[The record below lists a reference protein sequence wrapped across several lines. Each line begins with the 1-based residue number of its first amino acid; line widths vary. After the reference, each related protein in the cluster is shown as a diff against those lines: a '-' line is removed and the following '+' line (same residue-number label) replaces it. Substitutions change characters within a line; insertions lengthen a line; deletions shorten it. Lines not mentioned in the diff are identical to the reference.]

1 MFIKQVSVFLEN
13 SAGRLQS
20 VLQVLKNEN
29 INIVS
34 LSVADTNDYGMLR
47 MIVSDAGKAKEALK
61 NAGLSAHLTDV
72 VAIKLPHTVGS
83 LSDVLTKVADAGI
96 NVEYMY
102 ALSTKDENAC
112 IVIKPENPEACA
124 KALEDIGLT
133 FVTNEEVENF

>member
-83 LSDVLTKVADAGI
+83 LSDVLSKVADAGI

-133 FVTNEEVENF
+133 FVSSEEVENF

>member
-13 SAGRLQS
+13 STGRLQS
-20 VLQVLKNEN
+20 VLKVLKNEN

-47 MIVSDAGKAKEALK
+47 MIVSDSEKAKDALK
-61 NAGLSAHLTDV
+61 NSGLSAHLTDV
-72 VAIKLPHTVGS
+72 LAIKLPHTVGS
-83 LSDVLTKVADAGI
+83 LSDVLDKVAEAGI

-112 IVIKPENPEACA
+112 IVIKPENPEEAA
-124 KALEDIGLT
+124 KALEGKGLN

>member
-20 VLQVLKNEN
+20 VLKVLKNEN

-47 MIVSDAGKAKEALK
+47 MIVSDSGKAKEALK
-61 NAGLSAHLTDV
+61 DAGLSAHLTDV

-83 LSDVLTKVADAGI
+83 LSDVLDKVADAGI

-102 ALSTKDENAC
+102 ALSTKDANAC
-112 IVIKPENPEACA
+112 IVIKPENSESAT
-124 KALEDIGLT
+124 KALDGIGLN
-133 FVTNEEVENF
+133 FVTTEEVENF

>member
-133 FVTNEEVENF
+133 FVTSEEVENF

>member
-13 SAGRLQS
+13 TAVRLQS
-20 VLQVLKNEN
+20 ALTVLKNEN

-34 LSVADTNDYGMLR
+34 LSLADTNDYGMLR
-47 MIVSDAGKAKEALK
+47 MIVSDADRAKEALK
-61 NAGLSAHLTDV
+61 ASGLSAHLTDV
-72 VAIKLPHTVGS
+72 LAIKLPHTVGS
-83 LSDVLTKVADAGI
+83 LQEVLSKVADAGI

-112 IVIKPENPEACA
+112 IVIKPENSEACA
-124 KALEDIGLT
+124 KALEGIDLT

>member
-20 VLQVLKNEN
+20 VLKVLKNEK

-47 MIVSDAGKAKEALK
+47 MIVSDSEKAKEALK
-61 NAGLSAHLTDV
+61 DAGLSAHLTDV

-83 LSDVLTKVADAGI
+83 LSDVLDKVADAGI

-112 IVIKPENPEACA
+112 IVIKPENSEAA
-124 KALEDIGLT
+124 TKALDGIGLN
-133 FVTNEEVENF
+133 FVTAEEVENF

>member
-20 VLQVLKNEN
+20 ALKVLKNEN

-34 LSVADTNDYGMLR
+34 LSLADTNDYGMLR
-47 MIVSDAGKAKEALK
+47 MIVSDAARAKDALK
-61 NAGLSAHLTDV
+61 AAGLSAHLTDV
-72 VAIKLPHTVGS
+72 LAIKLPHTVGS
-83 LSDVLTKVADAGI
+83 LEHVLSDVADAGI

-112 IVIKPENPEACA
+112 IVIKPENAEACA
-124 KALEDIGLT
+124 KALEDKKFD

>member
-20 VLQVLKNEN
+20 ALNVLKDEN

-34 LSVADTNDYGMLR
+34 CSLADTSDYGMLR
-47 MIVSDAGKAKEALK
+47 MIVSDAQKAREVLK

-72 VAIKLPHTVGS
+72 VAIKLKHTVGS
-83 LSDVLTKVADAGI
+83 LSGVLTDLYEAGVNI
-96 NVEYMY
+96 EYMY

-112 IVIKPENPEACA
+112 IVFKPADREICE
-124 KALEDIGLT
+124 KALEGRGLD

>member
-13 SAGRLQS
+13 STGRLQS
-20 VLQVLKNEN
+20 VLKVLKSEN

-47 MIVSDAGKAKEALK
+47 MIVSDAEKAKEALK

-83 LSDVLTKVADAGI
+83 LSDVLDKVADAGI

-102 ALSTKDENAC
+102 ALSTKDANAC
-112 IVIKPENPEACA
+112 IVIKPENSEAA
-124 KALEDIGLT
+124 TKALDGIGLN
-133 FVTNEEVENF
+133 FVTTEEVENF

>member
-47 MIVSDAGKAKEALK
+47 MIVSDAAKAKEALK

-112 IVIKPENPEACA
+112 IVIKPEAPETCD
-124 KALEDIGLT
+124 KALEGMNLN
-133 FVTNEEVENF
+133 FVTTEEVENF